1 MFRRRFHV
9 LFYLRCYLSTLHYK
23 NHSAFFLFF
32 FFFILQ
38 LIIPYFFIF
47 LWLSLLSMLQLHRK
61 QARVNI
67 IVMCVNL
74 LVKTYSYITYF
85 HLILIKTFDRKK
97 NKYYRI
103 RNFLFQIYLF
113 IYSIWLMLWT
123 NLI

>member
-1 MFRRRFHV
+1 VFRRRFHV

-74 LVKTYSYITYF
+74 LVKTYNYITYF

-97 NKYYRI
+97 INTIELETFFFRY
-103 RNFLFQIYLF
+103 IYLF
-113 IYSIWLMLWT
+113 IPYGLCYGRI
-123 NLI
+123 